1 MLLAAVGA
9 GSADVVNFLLE
20 IGADPNVHD
29 GGNKGSFIVSA
40 VYLLDA
46 LI

>member
-1 MLLAAVGA
+1 MLLAALGA

-29 GGNKGSFIVSA
+29 GVIMALSLSLLFI
-40 VYLLDA
+40 YFML
-46 LI
+46 